1 MNSTG
6 STSAQ
11 APNPDLKLILWDFG
25 GVFTASPFV
34 GLDTYAASL
43 GTNAKALRQIVFGD
57 YGADSDHPWHK
68 LERGEQSL
76 ADTAAQVGELAEQSE
91 IEGFSLDGFF
101 GSMSEGGAMKKGER
115 SEVVD
120 MVRQLKAAGFL
131 NAIITNN
138 IKEFSDAW
146 RAMIP
151 VDELFE
157 HVVDSSA
164 EGMRKP
170 NPDIY
175 LLALT
180 RLGEIASA
188 QTGEPVRFAP
198 QQAVFLDDAEANVL
212 AARELGMHGIKVELD
227 PSSAMAELAQVTGVS

>member
-1 MNSTG
+1 MSV
-6 STSAQ
+6 
-11 APNPDLKLILWDFG
+11 PNPDLKLVLWDFG
-25 GVFTASPFV
+25 GVFTASPFA

-43 GTNAKALRQIVFGD
+43 GTNAKALRQIVFGN
-57 YGADSDHPWHK
+57 YGQDNDHPWHK

-76 ADTAAQVGELAEQSE
+76 ADTAAQVSELAEQSD
-91 IEGFSLDGFF
+91 IKGFSLDGFF
-101 GSMSEGGAMKKGER
+101 GSMSEGGGMQKDDR
-115 SEVVD
+115 SPVVD
-120 MVRQLKAAGFL
+120 MVRKLQAAGFM

-146 RAMIP
+146 RKMIP

-180 RLGEIASA
+180 RLSEIASA
-188 QTGEPVRFAP
+188 QSGEPVSFAP
-198 QQAVFLDDAEANVL
+198 QQAVFLDDAEANVI
-212 AARELGMHGIKVELD
+212 AARELGIHGIKVELD
-227 PSSAMAELAQVTGVS
+227 PSSAMAELARITGVS